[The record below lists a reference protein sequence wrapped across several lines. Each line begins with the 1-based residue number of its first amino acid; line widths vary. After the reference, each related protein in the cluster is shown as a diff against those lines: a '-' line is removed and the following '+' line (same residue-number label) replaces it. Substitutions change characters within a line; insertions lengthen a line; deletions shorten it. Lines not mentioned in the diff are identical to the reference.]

1 MSPQP
6 RPSLL
11 PTWARSFGRPR
22 CCLLL
27 WLVVFSNGA
36 GAVVPRSPAPA
47 TGPAPAVNAVSAPSN
62 DAGLVYIREFR
73 VRGAE
78 KLPAVAVE
86 EAVYPFLGP
95 GRTKDDVELA
105 RAALEKA
112 YKEKGYE
119 TVYVQIPQQQVRGGV
134 IHLEVVEAKVGR
146 LRVKG
151 ARFFLPSEIKR
162 MAPSLAQ
169 GTVPN
174 FNDVTRDIV
183 ALNQHPDRRVT
194 PELRAGLEPGTVDI
208 DLTVKDK
215 FPLHGNVELN
225 NRSSP
230 DTSELR
236 LNASLSY
243 SNLWQLGH
251 SIGGSFQ
258 ISPQDLNDVKVYSAY
273 YLARFAEIPWLSLM
287 ASGTKQ
293 DSNVSTLGGVA
304 VAGRGEIVGARALIS
319 LPPGKDFFHS
329 ISVGMDYK
337 HFKQAVSLGVDP
349 VTGISNT
356 TETPIS
362 YYPLSAAYNANWLG
376 KGSLTELNAGVTF
389 HLRGMG
395 SEGPQFDNNRYKADG
410 SFIYLRGDL
419 AHTQDLPLGFEIY
432 GKIQGQISD
441 QPLVSSEQISGGGL
455 NTVRGYLEAEVVGDN
470 GIFGTLELRS
480 PSLLD
485 WADKKTSEWRLYAFA
500 EGGSLTIREALP
512 EQTGHFELASVGIG
526 SRIRLFDF
534 LNGSIDAG
542 LPLISQR
549 SKAHEP
555 LFTFRVWADF

>member
-1 MSPQP
+1 MAAAVESQP
-6 RPSLL
+6 P
-11 PTWARSFGRPR
+11 A
-22 CCLLL
+22 
-27 WLVVFSNGA
+27 ND
-36 GAVVPRSPAPA
+36 PAPA
-47 TGPAPAVNAVSAPSN
+47 SGNE
-62 DAGLVYIREFR
+62 GGQVYIREFR

-95 GRTKDDVELA
+95 GRTKDDVEQA

-119 TVYVQIPQQQVRGGV
+119 TVYVQIPQQQIKGGV

-174 FNDVTRDIV
+174 FNEVTRDIV

-236 LNASLSY
+236 LNGSLSY

-329 ISVGMDYK
+329 ISAGMDYK
-337 HFKQAVSLGVDP
+337 HF
-349 VTGISNT
+349 
-356 TETPIS
+356 
-362 YYPLSAAYNANWLG
+362 
-376 KGSLTELNAGVTF
+376 
-389 HLRGMG
+389 
-395 SEGPQFDNNRYKADG
+395 
-410 SFIYLRGDL
+410 
-419 AHTQDLPLGFEIY
+419 
-432 GKIQGQISD
+432 
-441 QPLVSSEQISGGGL
+441 
-455 NTVRGYLEAEVVGDN
+455 
-470 GIFGTLELRS
+470 
-480 PSLLD
+480 
-485 WADKKTSEWRLYAFA
+485 
-500 EGGSLTIREALP
+500 
-512 EQTGHFELASVGIG
+512 
-526 SRIRLFDF
+526 
-534 LNGSIDAG
+534 
-542 LPLISQR
+542 
-549 SKAHEP
+549 
-555 LFTFRVWADF
+555 

>member
-1 MSPQP
+1 MYV
-6 RPSLL
+6 REYRVIGTKVL
-11 PTWARSFGRPR
+11 PPLEIET
-22 CCLLL
+22 
-27 WLVVFSNGA
+27 
-36 GAVVPRSPAPA
+36 
-47 TGPAPAVNAVSAPSN
+47 
-62 DAGLVYIREFR
+62 
-73 VRGAE
+73 
-78 KLPAVAVE
+78 
-86 EAVYPFLGP
+86 AVYPFLGP
-95 GRTKDDVELA
+95 GRTKEDVEQA

-119 TVYVQIPQQQVRGGV
+119 TVFVQIPEQQIKGGV
-134 IHLEVVEAKVGR
+134 ITLEVVENKVGR

-151 ARFFLPSEIKR
+151 SRFFLPSEIKR
-162 MAPSLAQ
+162 MAPSLAE
-169 GTVPN
+169 GRVPN
-174 FNDVTRDIV
+174 FNEVTRDVV

-194 PELRAGLEPGTVDI
+194 PELRPGKEPGTVDI

-215 FPLHGNVELN
+215 FPLHGSVELN
-225 NRSSP
+225 NRYSP

-236 LNASLSY
+236 LNGSMSY
-243 SNLWQLGH
+243 SNLWQRGH
-251 SIGGSFQ
+251 SVGASFQ
-258 ISPQDLNDVKVYSAY
+258 ISPQNLDDVKVYSGY
-273 YLARFAEIPWLSLM
+273 YLARFASVPWLSLM

-304 VAGRGEIVGARALIS
+304 VAGRGEILGARALIT

-329 ISVGMDYK
+329 LSVGMDYK
-337 HFKQAVSLGVDP
+337 HFRQAVTIGVDP
-349 VTGISNT
+349 TTGVADT

-362 YYPLSAAYNANWLG
+362 YYPITAAYNANWIS

-395 SEGPQFDNNRYKADG
+395 SEGEQFDNNRYNADG

-419 AHTQDLPLGFEIY
+419 SHTQDLPLGFEIF
-432 GKIQGQISD
+432 GKVQGQISD

-470 GIFGTLELRS
+470 GIFGTIELRS

-485 WADKKTSEWRLYAFA
+485 WADKRTSEWRLYAFA

-512 EQTGHFELASVGIG
+512 EQTGHFELASVGFG
-526 SRIRLFDF
+526 SRIRLRDF

-549 SKAHEP
+549 SKAHEA